1 MATAKECYEQSTLRM
16 FEKQYQNVYED
27 YKFVI
32 INQVLAELFNENNMA
47 RMFKG
52 LSPLE
57 TIPTVSTNDDVIPYE
72 DEYVYD
78 VIPKGI
84 DAYFSIDDDLNRHQI
99 YEAKYNN
106 ARVLNLKYV
115 SKRKIDALSK

>member
-1 MATAKECYEQSTLRM
+1 MAKVKECYEQSTLRM

-27 YKFVI
+27 YRFVI

-57 TIPTVSTNDDVIPYE
+57 TIPTVSKDSDVIPYE

-99 YEAKYNN
+99 YETKYNN